1 MKYGNSFIKNDII
14 YMNLLFTYKY
24 PIILRLLKIVT
35 FKFTTYILTIL
46 TYSLK
51 LCDVEKKIF
60 FATQT
65 FLNPLSM
72 NIAFAIKDY
81 SSP

>member
-1 MKYGNSFIKNDII
+1 
-14 YMNLLFTYKY
+14 MNLLFPYKY

-35 FKFTTYILTIL
+35 LKFNMYILTIL

-51 LCDVEKKIF
+51 LCDIEKNF

-65 FLNPLSM
+65 FLNLTFNEHCLRNKSL
-72 NIAFAIKDY
+72 
-81 SSP
+81 